1 MSPRTLRRLALS
13 IAVPVVPLLLLAARP
28 SGEMARVGGTYTMT
42 YSQRHPISV
51 PDADGHVV
59 IATEATGANRSTGP
73 SAFEDGA
80 QVTII
85 ESADMTRG
93 SGPHQG
99 YAVMTLDGNVVVN
112 QWTGKLTTVLGPDH
126 QPATSF
132 RGTWTSVKG
141 PAGQGT
147 YEGRIT
153 GPDTYTVE
161 WAGQV
166 DLK

>member
-1 MSPRTLRRLALS
+1 MSPRTLRSLALS
-13 IAVPVVPLLLLAARP
+13 AAPLVPLLLLAARP
-28 SGEMARVGGTYTMT
+28 SGDMARVGGTYTMT
-42 YSQRHPISV
+42 YSQRHPIPV

-59 IATEATGANRSTGP
+59 IATEATGTNRSTGP

-85 ESADMTRG
+85 ESADMTQG
-93 SGPHQG
+93 SGLHQG
-99 YAVMTLDGNVVVN
+99 YAVVTLDGKVRVSH
-112 QWTGKLTTVLGPDH
+112 WSGKLTTVLGPDH

-132 RGTWTSVKG
+132 KGTWTSVKG
-141 PAGQGT
+141 PAGHGT

-153 GPDTYTVE
+153 GPDSYTVE

-166 DLK
+166 DTR

>member
-1 MSPRTLRRLALS
+1 MSSRTLRRLAVATAAPL
-13 IAVPVVPLLLLAARP
+13 VPLLFLAARP
-28 SGEMARVGGTYTMT
+28 SGEMARVAGTYTMT
-42 YSQRHPISV
+42 YSQRHPIPV

-73 SAFEDGA
+73 SAYEDGA
-80 QVTII
+80 QVTIV
-85 ESADMTRG
+85 ESADMTQG

-99 YAVMTLDGNVVVN
+99 YAVMSLNGKVTVN
-112 QWTGKLTTVLGPDH
+112 QWSGKLTTVLGQDH

-132 RGTWTSVKG
+132 KGTWTSVKG
-141 PAGQGT
+141 PAGHGT

-153 GPDTYTVE
+153 GPDTYTVD

-166 DLK
+166 DIK

>member
-1 MSPRTLRRLALS
+1 MSPRTLRRLAIS

-85 ESADMTRG
+85 ESADMTQG

>member
-1 MSPRTLRRLALS
+1 MSPRTLRLLALFT
-13 IAVPVVPLLLLAARP
+13 AAPLVPLLLLAARP
-28 SGEMARVGGTYTMT
+28 SGGMARVGGTYTMT
-42 YSQRHPISV
+42 YSQRHPIPV
-51 PDADGHVV
+51 PDADGHVI
-59 IATEATGANRSTGP
+59 IATQATGTNRSTGP
-73 SAFEDGA
+73 ASYKDGA

-85 ESADMTRG
+85 ESADMTQG

-99 YAVMTLDGNVVVN
+99 YAVMALNGDVAVN
-112 QWTGKLTTVLGPDH
+112 QWSGRLTTVLGPDR

-132 RGTWTSVKG
+132 KGTWTSVKG
-141 PAGQGT
+141 PAGHGT

-166 DLK
+166 DTK

>member
-1 MSPRTLRRLALS
+1 MSSPTVRYLALATVS
-13 IAVPVVPLLLLAARP
+13 PFAALLLLAARP
-28 SGEMARVGGTYTMT
+28 SGDTTRVAGTYTMT
-42 YSQRHPISV
+42 YSQRHPLPV

-59 IATEATGANRSTGP
+59 IATQATGTNQSTGP
-73 SAFEDGA
+73 SPYEDRA

-85 ESADMTRG
+85 ESADMTQG
-93 SGPHQG
+93 NGPHQG
-99 YAVMTLDGNVVVN
+99 YAVMTLNGNVIVN
-112 QWTGKLTTVLGPDH
+112 RWSGKLTTVLDKDH
-126 QPATSF
+126 HPSTSF
-132 RGTWTSVKG
+132 KGNWTSVKG
-141 PAGQGT
+141 PPGRGT

>member
-1 MSPRTLRRLALS
+1 M
-13 IAVPVVPLLLLAARP
+13 LLAAHP
-28 SGEMARVGGTYTMT
+28 SREMARVGGTYTMT
-42 YSQRHPISV
+42 YSERHPIPV

-59 IATEATGANRSTGP
+59 MATQATGTNRSTGP
-73 SAFEDGA
+73 SRFEDGA

-85 ESADMTRG
+85 ESADMIQG

-99 YAVMTLDGNVVVN
+99 YAVVTVDGNVRVN
-112 QWTGKLTTVLGPDH
+112 RWSGQLTTVFGPDH

-132 RGTWTSVKG
+132 KGTWTSVKG
-141 PAGQGT
+141 PAGKGT

-153 GPDTYTVE
+153 GPNTYTVT

-166 DLK
+166 DPK

>member
-13 IAVPVVPLLLLAARP
+13 AAPLVPLLLLAVRP
-28 SGEMARVGGTYTMT
+28 SGDVARVGGTYTMT
-42 YSQRHPISV
+42 YSQRHPIPV

-73 SAFEDGA
+73 STFEDGA

-85 ESADMTRG
+85 ESADMIQG
-93 SGPHQG
+93 SGPHHG
-99 YAVMTLDGNVVVN
+99 YAVMTLNGDVVVN
-112 QWTGKLTTVLGPDH
+112 QWSWKLTTVLDPDH
-126 QPATSF
+126 QPTTSF
-132 RGTWTSVKG
+132 KGPWTSVKG
-141 PAGQGT
+141 PAGHGT

-166 DLK
+166 DIK

>member
-13 IAVPVVPLLLLAARP
+13 TAAPLVPLLLLAAHP
-28 SGEMARVGGTYTMT
+28 SGQMARVGGTYTMT
-42 YSQRHPISV
+42 YSQRHPIPV

-59 IATEATGANRSTGP
+59 IATQATGTNRSTGP
-73 SAFEDGA
+73 TPFEDGA

-85 ESADMTRG
+85 ESADMTQG
-93 SGPHQG
+93 SGPHEG
-99 YAVMTLDGNVVVN
+99 YAVMTLNGNVTVN
-112 QWTGKLTTVLGPDH
+112 RWSGKLTTVLGPDH

-132 RGTWTSVKG
+132 KGTWTSVKG
-141 PAGQGT
+141 PTGQGT

-153 GPDTYTVE
+153 GPDTYTVR

-166 DLK
+166 DTK

>member
-13 IAVPVVPLLLLAARP
+13 TAAPLVPLLLLAAHP
-28 SGEMARVGGTYTMT
+28 SGQMARVGGTYTMT
-42 YSQRHPISV
+42 YSQRHPIPV

-59 IATEATGANRSTGP
+59 IATQATGTNRSTGP
-73 SAFEDGA
+73 FPFEDGA

-85 ESADMTRG
+85 ESADMTQG

-99 YAVMTLDGNVVVN
+99 YAVMTLNGNVTVN
-112 QWTGKLTTVLGPDH
+112 RWSGKLTTVLGPDH

-132 RGTWTSVKG
+132 KGTWTSVKG
-141 PAGQGT
+141 PTGQGT

-153 GPDTYTVE
+153 GPDTYTVR

-166 DLK
+166 DTK

>member
-1 MSPRTLRRLALS
+1 MSSRTVRYLALATVS
-13 IAVPVVPLLLLAARP
+13 PLVALLLLAARP
-28 SGEMARVGGTYTMT
+28 SGELARVAGTYTMT
-42 YSQRHPISV
+42 YSQRHPIPV

-59 IATEATGANRSTGP
+59 IATQATGANRSTGP
-73 SAFEDGA
+73 SPFEDRA

-85 ESADMTRG
+85 ESADITQG

-99 YAVMTLDGNVVVN
+99 YAVMSLDGKVIVN
-112 QWTGKLTTVLGPDH
+112 RWSGKLTTVLDKDQHPS
-126 QPATSF
+126 TSF
-132 RGTWTSVKG
+132 KGNWTSVKG
-141 PAGQGT
+141 PAGHGT